1 MTPDE
6 FQALN
11 AKVDKL
17 SESMSMLV
25 GVVQRAMAEV
35 VDVAALRHE
44 VLNLRSR
51 VAQLE
56 ARNGEAAE

>member
-1 MTPDE
+1 MTPE
-6 FQALN
+6 ELQALN

-17 SESMSMLV
+17 AESMSMLV
-25 GVVQRAMAEV
+25 GVVQHAMAEV
-35 VDVAALRHE
+35 VDVASLRRE

-56 ARNGEAAE
+56 DGRAAE

>member
-1 MTPDE
+1 MTPE
-6 FQALN
+6 ELQALN

-25 GVVQRAMAEV
+25 GVVQHAMAEV
-35 VDVAALRHE
+35 VDVASLRRE

-56 ARNGEAAE
+56 DGRAAE